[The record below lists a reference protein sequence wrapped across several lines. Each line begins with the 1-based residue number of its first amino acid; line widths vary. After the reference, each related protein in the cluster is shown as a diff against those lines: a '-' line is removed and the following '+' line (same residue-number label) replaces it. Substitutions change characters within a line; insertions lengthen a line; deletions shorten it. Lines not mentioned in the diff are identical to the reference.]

1 MSRWRPMM
9 GCLALLA
16 LNACE
21 SPVDQ
26 GVQGADVRGTWSYSA
41 TQAAPA
47 AQLTGTL
54 TVVRQ
59 EGSTFDAE
67 LEVQERDPQGNVRN
81 WSAVVSGRTVGA
93 DVVDFDV
100 FVDALARRH
109 VGRVAGDS
117 ITGTWAQL
125 DAAPRS
131 GTFRSRRQP

>member
-1 MSRWRPMM
+1 MRGWSRLTA
-9 GCLALLA
+9 CLALVA
-16 LNACE
+16 AGACA

-81 WSAVVSGRTVGA
+81 WSAVVAGRTVGT

-100 FVDALARRH
+100 FVDAFARRH

-117 ITGTWAQL
+117 IIGTWAQL
-125 DAAPRS
+125 DDVPRS